1 MLYFLSKLSI
11 ICLHLMITLFSTVS
25 EMDSCFWS
33 SLSHENGHCYIWVI
47 IDFILLSWFS
57 FIPFYLIYAYFKSQ
71 AQISYSATKSFF
83 NHFAFEAHL
92 WTSYNF
98 YFHPYLLLNYVWFS
112 SLYVDS
118 ELLAPWKQGTILYCF
133 GFPLS
138 AIVLMS

>member
-57 FIPFYLIYAYFKSQ
+57 FIPFYLFMHILKVKLKSHILQ
-71 AQISYSATKSFF
+71 QS
-83 NHFAFEAHL
+83 HF
-92 WTSYNF
+92 SII
-98 YFHPYLLLNYVWFS
+98 LLLKPIFGLHIIFTSILICYWTMCDFPPYMLTLSYWLLENRVQFYIALVF
-112 SLYVDS
+112 LYQ
-118 ELLAPWKQGTILYCF
+118 L
-133 GFPLS
+133 
-138 AIVLMS
+138 